1 MPEEVQIYSWYAEK
15 KQGKHAACLVLGRQ
29 TLCLRAYNLGF
40 PKLSQSMR
48 REACCDKLPSERHR
62 IRFGT
67 FRKGKINEKAIFM
80 FYVGIRLFDI
90 HFRLRIKT

>member
-1 MPEEVQIYSWYAEK
+1 MLHVWFWD
-15 KQGKHAACLVLGRQ
+15 GKLCACG
-29 TLCLRAYNLGF
+29 AYNLGF